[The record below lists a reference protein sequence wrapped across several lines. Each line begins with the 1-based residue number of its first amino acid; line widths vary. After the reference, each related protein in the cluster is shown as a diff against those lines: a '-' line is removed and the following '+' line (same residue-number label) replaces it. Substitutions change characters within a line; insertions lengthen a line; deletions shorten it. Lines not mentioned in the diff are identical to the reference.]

1 MTITQ
6 YQESELSPQLAELL
20 KNPALMAAL
29 QVCDQSAPVNGGS
42 RQWEQ
47 PHLAHI
53 QLGIDRGYNL
63 YPQILKM
70 LAQKPKKVEEPKP
83 SYEAVKE

>member
-1 MTITQ
+1 M
-6 YQESELSPQLAELL
+6 SPQLAEIL
-20 KNPALMAAL
+20 KNPALMTAL
-29 QVCDQSAPVNGGS
+29 QVCDQSAPANGGN

-70 LAQKPKKVEEPKP
+70 LAQRPRKVEEPKT
-83 SYEAVKE
+83 SYEVVKEEEQ